1 MMTSLFHRSKFALRL
16 ASLLPGR
23 GLTSTLLHADGSTS
37 ENKSGVRKLD
47 YDGKPA
53 DGTQMITP
61 LIVHKGLNYI
71 SGQGANDAGSAQRGD
86 IESHTTKVMNNVKK
100 LVEGGGSMDNIP
112 QLTGASRQLGLLRW
126 AEQSLQDP
134 LPSWWPARVQPFPL
148 PAFPDARCSESTVY
162 RGDNPQLA
170 GGAYI
175 WESMDGGT
183 VAAFSG
189 AWEQLLPR
197 WSQHADPSAGVRHLS

>member
-61 LIVHKGLNYI
+61 LIVHKGLNYV

-100 LVEGGGSMDNIP
+100 LVEGGGSMDSIL
-112 QLTGASRQLGLLRW
+112 QLTVYPANLDDYNGTNTVFKTCFPRGGPGVAGRSLL
-126 AEQSLQDP
+126 EIN
-134 LPSWWPARVQPFPL
+134 
-148 PAFPDARCSESTVY
+148 
-162 RGDNPQLA
+162 G
-170 GGAYI
+170 I
-175 WESMDGGT
+175 
-183 VAAFSG
+183 
-189 AWEQLLPR
+189 
-197 WSQHADPSAGVRHLS
+197 AGVTRK

>member
-61 LIVHKGLNYI
+61 LIVHKGLNYV

-100 LVEGGGSMDNIP
+100 LVEGGGSMDSIL
-112 QLTGASRQLGLLRW
+112 QLTGHLADLDYYDGRNRVFRTHFPHGGPRAYNRFRCRRSRTLAARNQL
-126 AEQSLQDP
+126 
-134 LPSWWPARVQPFPL
+134 
-148 PAFPDARCSESTVY
+148 
-162 RGDNPQLA
+162 
-170 GGAYI
+170 YI
-175 WESMDGGT
+175 
-183 VAAFSG
+183 AAIT
-189 AWEQLLPR
+189 R
-197 WSQHADPSAGVRHLS
+197 N